1 MLTEPR
7 LEVFA
12 DPEAA
17 ATRGAAL
24 IAERLCAAIAE
35 RGTATFAVSGGSTP
49 ARMLE
54 RLAGESL
61 PWASIDLFQ
70 ADERVAPDGDSSRN
84 ATQIR
89 SALGAQVERY
99 PEQFYWMP
107 VTAADL
113 AAGAQQYAAALI
125 RAAGRPPVLDI
136 VHLGL
141 GADGHTASIFA
152 SDVLDERDGVAVTPA
167 HDGRRRMTLTTPLI
181 NRARSILWLVTGPD
195 KAPALARLLSGD
207 ADLVASRI
215 ARYSAVIV
223 ADAAAAALTRRPA

>member
-17 ATRGAAL
+17 AARGAAL
-24 IAERLCAAIAE
+24 VAERLRAAAAE
-35 RGTATFAVSGGSTP
+35 RGVATFAVSGGSTP
-49 ARMLE
+49 TRMLE
-54 RLAGESL
+54 RLAAESL
-61 PWASIDLFQ
+61 PWRNIVLFQ
-70 ADERVAPDGDSSRN
+70 VDERVAPDGDSSRN

-99 PEQFYWMP
+99 PEQFHWMP

-113 AAGAQQYAAALI
+113 AAGARQYEAAVI
-125 RAAGRPPVLDI
+125 RAVGSPPVLDA

-141 GADGHTASIFA
+141 GVDGHTASIFA
-152 SDVLDERDGVAVTPA
+152 GDVLDERHDVAVTPA
-167 HDGRRRMTLTTPLI
+167 HDGRRRMTLTTSLI
-181 NRARSILWLVTGPD
+181 NRARSILWLVTGAD
-195 KAPALARLLSGD
+195 KAPTLARLLSGD

-215 ARYSAVIV
+215 ARHSAVII